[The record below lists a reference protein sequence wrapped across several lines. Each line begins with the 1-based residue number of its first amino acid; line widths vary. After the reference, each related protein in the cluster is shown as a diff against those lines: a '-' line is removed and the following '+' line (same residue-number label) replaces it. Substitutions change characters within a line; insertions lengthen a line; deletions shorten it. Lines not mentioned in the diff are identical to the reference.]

1 MQIAVGNSRKDKRWK
16 NKEITWEEF
25 ATKCSNTIRT
35 TETVSEYKKMS
46 KARQDDIKDV
56 GGYVL
61 GTLKEGRRKK
71 GFVILRSAIT
81 LDIDHAIP
89 DIWDAITMM
98 FDYKCLMYSTHKS
111 TPEAP
116 RVRLIIPLCRT
127 VTEDEY
133 PAVSRMIAKDIGI
146 EMIDDTCHEPARLM
160 YWPSS
165 SSDGEFLYEEQDAP
179 MLDPDKV
186 LSRYADWHDTSL
198 WPVSSRQSEVTRRT
212 IAKQADPLEKPG
224 IVGAFCRTYDIQ
236 AALDTFLPDVYKPS
250 HMAGRYDYTPAD
262 STAGVVIYEDKWC
275 YSFHATDPA
284 SGQLMNAFDV
294 VRVHKFGDLDDKAA
308 PDTQPQKFPSYKAMC
323 DFAIKDPEVRLCLA
337 KERSEKASDEFGDDN
352 ENWQL
357 GLELDK
363 TGAVKASLS
372 NFVTILRCDPKLNK
386 ICYNEHRCGV
396 DIREMENLPWKPLK
410 LSWSDADMATLASYL
425 DKTYGIFSLS
435 MLKQAFLT
443 VTAERSFHPIKE
455 FFDSLPSWDG
465 IERVDRLLPEY
476 LGAEDTPYI
485 NAVMRKALIAAVSRI
500 YEPGKKFDYILVV
513 SGPQGIG
520 KSTFFSRLGGKYFSD
535 SLSISDMR
543 DKTGAEKLQGYWILE
558 LSELDGIK
566 KMDVETVKSF
576 ISRTDDKYRQ
586 SYGTV
591 VESHPRQCIIVG
603 TTNNIG
609 FLRDIT
615 GNRRFW
621 PVEVSGKS
629 EKKPWDLDDDTVKQI
644 WAETLLRYDEGEELI
659 LSGDAAG
666 EAIERQKD
674 ALERDDRE
682 GLVREFLDK
691 KLPSNWKD
699 MDLSARRFY
708 LTDDS
713 FGTTKEGSELRTLV
727 CTLELWAECL
737 GKDPGSMKKADAY
750 ELNAILSKIEGW
762 KKYDGN
768 KSGRVRFQIYGP
780 QNAYMRCV

>member
-1 MQIAVGNSRKDKRWK
+1 MQIAVGNSRMDKRWK
-16 NKEITWEEF
+16 NKDITWEEF
-25 ATKCSNTIRT
+25 SKKCSNTIRT

-56 GGYVL
+56 GGYVF
-61 GTLKEGRRKK
+61 GTLKEGRRKN

-116 RVRLIIPLCRT
+116 RVRLIIPLSRT

-133 PAVSRMIAKDIGI
+133 PAVSRMVAKDIGI
-146 EMIDDTCHEPARLM
+146 EMVDDTCHEPARLM

-165 SSDGEFLYEEQDAP
+165 SSDGEFLYEEQDA
-179 MLDPDKV
+179 MLLDPDKV

-224 IVGAFCRTYDIQ
+224 IVGAFCRTYDITS
-236 AALDTFLPDVYKPS
+236 ALDTFLPDVYKPS
-250 HMAGRYDYTPAD
+250 HMEGRYDYTLAD

-308 PDTQPQKFPSYKAMC
+308 PDTQPQKLPSYKAMC
-323 DFAIKDPEVRLCLA
+323 DFAIKDTEVRMCLA
-337 KERSEKASDEFGDDN
+337 KERSKKAQDEFSTDN
-352 ENWQL
+352 ENWQVS
-357 GLELDK
+357 LELEK
-363 TGAVKASLS
+363 TGAIKETLS
-372 NFVTILRCDPKLNK
+372 NFVTILRCDPKLSE
-386 ICYNEHRCGV
+386 ICYNEHRCGI
-396 DIREMENLPWKPLK
+396 DIRGTENLPWKPLK
-410 LSWSDADMATLASYL
+410 LSWSDADMATLATYL
-425 DKTYGIFSLS
+425 DKNYGIFSLS
-435 MLKQAFLT
+435 MLKQSLLT

-455 FFDSLPSWDG
+455 FFASLPSWDG
-465 IERVDRLLPEY
+465 IERVDKLLPSY
-476 LGAEDTPYI
+476 LGADDTPYVQ
-485 NAVMRKALIAAVSRI
+485 AVMRKTLIAAVSRI
-500 YEPGKKFDYILVV
+500 YEPGTKFDYILVV

-520 KSTFFSRLGGKYFSD
+520 KSTFFSKLGGRYFSD

-543 DKTGAEKLQGYWILE
+543 DKAASEKLQGYWIME

-591 VESHPRQCIIVG
+591 VESHPRQCVIVG
-603 TTNNIG
+603 TTNTIG

-621 PVEVSGKS
+621 PVEVSGKC
-629 EKKPWDLDDDTVKQI
+629 EKKPWDMDEDTVKQI
-644 WAETLLRYDEGEELI
+644 WAEVLLRYDEGEELI

-666 EAIERQKD
+666 EAIARQKD

-691 KLPSNWKD
+691 KLPSNWKE
-699 MDLSARRFY
+699 MDLSARRLY
-708 LTDDS
+708 LSGDD
-713 FGTTKEGSELRTLV
+713 FGAPKEGSELRAFV

-737 GKDPGSMKKADAY
+737 GKDPGSMRKTDAY
-750 ELNAILSKIEGW
+750 ELNAIMGKIENW
-762 KKYDGN
+762 KRYDGN
-768 KSGRVRFQIYGP
+768 KTGRARFPIYGP